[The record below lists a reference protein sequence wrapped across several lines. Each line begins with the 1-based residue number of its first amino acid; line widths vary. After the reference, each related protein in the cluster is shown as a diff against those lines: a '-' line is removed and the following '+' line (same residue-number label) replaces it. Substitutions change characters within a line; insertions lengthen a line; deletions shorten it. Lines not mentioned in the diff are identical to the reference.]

1 MESDMTSTSTYISI
15 DDAALRLRV
24 HSKTVRKWV
33 AAGHVPA
40 YRLGP
45 KVLRIKLADLE
56 AMVERKRVPTAGS

>member
-1 MESDMTSTSTYISI
+1 MTSTSTYISI

>member
-1 MESDMTSTSTYISI
+1 MTSTSTYISI
-15 DDAALRLRV
+15 DDAASRLGV

-56 AMVERKRVPTAGS
+56 AMVERKRIPTAGS

>member
-1 MESDMTSTSTYISI
+1 LESDMTSTSTYISI
-15 DDAALRLRV
+15 DDAASRLGV

-56 AMVERKRVPTAGS
+56 AMVERKRIPTAGS

>member
-1 MESDMTSTSTYISI
+1 MTSTSTYISI
-15 DDAALRLRV
+15 DDAASRLGV
-24 HSKTVRKWV
+24 HSKTLRKWV

-56 AMVERKRVPTAGS
+56 AMVERKRIPNAGS